1 MIRKP
6 QDISRQRAE
15 IILQVRSGQI
25 TATDAARLLGISRKT
40 YYQWE
45 QRALSGMLA
54 GLENR
59 DPGRPLTP
67 RPDPETLRLKQK
79 VSELENQLKVME
91 QVHELRGMLEQLRPT
106 KKPDRAVKPKSK
118 TKSKRPSAGREKKT

>member
-1 MIRKP
+1 VTRKS

-15 IILQVRSGQI
+15 VILQVRSGRI
-25 TATDAARLLGISRKT
+25 TATEAAHLLGISRKT

-59 DPGRPLTP
+59 PPGRPLTAK
-67 RPDPETLRLKQK
+67 PDPETLRLKQ
-79 VSELENQLKVME
+79 
-91 QVHELRGMLEQLRPT
+91 P
-106 KKPDRAVKPKSK
+106 
-118 TKSKRPSAGREKKT
+118 

>member
-1 MIRKP
+1 MTRKS

-15 IILQVRSGQI
+15 VILQVRAGRI
-25 TATDAARLLGISRKT
+25 TATEAARLLGISRKT

-59 DPGRPLTP
+59 SPGRPSTP
-67 RPDPETLRLKQK
+67 KPDLETSRLRQQ
-79 VSELENQLKVME
+79 VAELENRLKVMAE
-91 QVHELRGMLEQLRPT
+91 VHELRGMLAEIRPPT
-106 KKPDRAVKPKSK
+106 PPQPSKPKP
-118 TKSKRPSAGREKKT
+118 KRPPAGREKKT

>member
-1 MIRKP
+1 VIRKP

-59 DPGRPLTP
+59 EPGSPLAP
-67 RPDPETLRLKQK
+67 RPDPETQRLKQK

-91 QVHELRGMLEQLRPT
+91 QVHELRGMLAQLRPT

>member
-1 MIRKP
+1 MTRKP

-59 DPGRPLTP
+59 EPGRPLTQ
-67 RPDPETLRLKQK
+67 RPDPETQRLKQK

-91 QVHELRGMLEQLRPT
+91 QVHELRGMLAELRPP
-106 KKPDRAVKPKSK
+106 KKPNLKAKPKSK
-118 TKSKRPSAGREKKT
+118 TKSKRPSAGREKKI

>member
-1 MIRKP
+1 VIRKS
-6 QDISRQRAE
+6 QDISRRRAE

-25 TATDAARLLGISRKT
+25 TATDAAQLLGISRKT

-54 GLENR
+54 GLENGN
-59 DPGRPLTP
+59 PGRPLTQ
-67 RPDPETLRLKQK
+67 RPDPEILRLKQK

-91 QVHELRGMLEQLRPT
+91 QVHELRGILAQLRPPT
-106 KKPDRAVKPKSK
+106 KPDLKAKSQSKPNP
-118 TKSKRPSAGREKKT
+118 KRPSAGREKKR

>member
-1 MIRKP
+1 VIRKS

-15 IILQVRSGQI
+15 VILQVRAGRI
-25 TATDAARLLGISRKT
+25 TATEAAHLLGISRKT

-59 DPGRPLTP
+59 RPGRPLTAK
-67 RPDPETLRLKQK
+67 PDSETLRLKQQ
-79 VSELENQLKVME
+79 VAELENRLKVMAE
-91 QVHELRGMLEQLRPT
+91 VHELRGMLAELRPPT
-106 KKPDRAVKPKSK
+106 PPQPAKPKP
-118 TKSKRPSAGREKKT
+118 KRPQAGREKKT

>member
-1 MIRKP
+1 MTRKS

-15 IILQVRSGQI
+15 VILQVRSGRI
-25 TATDAARLLGISRKT
+25 TATDAAHLLGISRKT

-59 DPGRPLTP
+59 RPGRPLTTK
-67 RPDPETLRLKQK
+67 PDPETLRLMQQ
-79 VSELENQLKVME
+79 VAELENRLKVMAE
-91 QVHELRGMLEQLRPT
+91 VHELRGMLAELRPPT
-106 KKPDRAVKPKSK
+106 PSQPANPKPK
-118 TKSKRPSAGREKKT
+118 RPPAGREKKT

>member
-1 MIRKP
+1 MTRKP

-59 DPGRPLTP
+59 EPGRPLTQ
-67 RPDPETLRLKQK
+67 RPDPETQRLKQK

-91 QVHELRGMLEQLRPT
+91 QVHELRGMLAELRPP
-106 KKPDRAVKPKSK
+106 KKPNLAAKPKSK
-118 TKSKRPSAGREKKT
+118 TKSKRPSAGREKKI

>member
-1 MIRKP
+1 MTRKS

-15 IILQVRSGQI
+15 VILQVRAGRI
-25 TATDAARLLGISRKT
+25 TATEAAHLLGISRKT

-59 DPGRPLTP
+59 SPGRPLTP
-67 RPDPETLRLKQK
+67 KPDPETLRLKRQ
-79 VSELENQLKVME
+79 VTELENRLKVMAE
-91 QVHELRGMLEQLRPT
+91 VHELRGMIADLLPT
-106 KKPDRAVKPKSK
+106 KPNQASKSKPK
-118 TKSKRPSAGREKKT
+118 RPPAGREKKT

>member
-1 MIRKP
+1 MTRKS

-15 IILQVRSGQI
+15 IILQVRAGRI
-25 TATDAARLLGISRKT
+25 TATEAAHLLGISRKT

-59 DPGRPLTP
+59 SPGRPSTP
-67 RPDPETLRLKQK
+67 KPDPETSRLRQQ
-79 VSELENQLKVME
+79 VADLENRLKVMAE
-91 QVHELRGMLEQLRPT
+91 VHELRGMLAEIRP
-106 KKPDRAVKPKSK
+106 PAPPQSPKPKPK
-118 TKSKRPSAGREKKT
+118 TKRPPAGREKKT

>member
-1 MIRKP
+1 VIRKS
-6 QDISRQRAE
+6 QDISRRRAE

-25 TATDAARLLGISRKT
+25 TATDAAQLLGISRKT

-54 GLENR
+54 GLENGN
-59 DPGRPLTP
+59 PGRPLTQ
-67 RPDPETLRLKQK
+67 RPDPEILRLKQK

-91 QVHELRGMLEQLRPT
+91 QVHELRGILAQLRPPT
-106 KKPDRAVKPKSK
+106 KPDLKAKSQSKPKP
-118 TKSKRPSAGREKKT
+118 KRPSAGREKKR

>member
-1 MIRKP
+1 MNRKP

-54 GLENR
+54 GLENGS
-59 DPGRPLTP
+59 PGRPLVQ
-67 RPDPETLRLKQK
+67 RPDPEILRLKQK
-79 VSELENQLKVME
+79 VGELENQLKVME
-91 QVHELRGMLEQLRPT
+91 QVHELRGILAQLRPPT
-106 KKPDRAVKPKSK
+106 KPDLKAKPKSK
-118 TKSKRPSAGREKKT
+118 TKPKRPSAGREKKT

>member
-1 MIRKP
+1 VIRKSK
-6 QDISRQRAE
+6 DISRQRAE

-25 TATDAARLLGISRKT
+25 TATDAACLLGISRKT

-67 RPDPETLRLKQK
+67 RPDPETQRLKQK

-91 QVHELRGMLEQLRPT
+91 QVHELRGMLAELRPP
-106 KKPDRAVKPKSK
+106 KKPNLKAKPKSK

>member
-1 MIRKP
+1 MIRKS
-6 QDISRQRAE
+6 QDISRRRAE

-25 TATDAARLLGISRKT
+25 TATDAAQLLGISRKT

-54 GLENR
+54 GLENGN
-59 DPGRPLTP
+59 PGRPLTQ
-67 RPDPETLRLKQK
+67 RPDPEILRLKQK

-91 QVHELRGMLEQLRPT
+91 QVHELRGILAQLRPPT
-106 KKPDRAVKPKSK
+106 KPDLKAKSQSKPKP
-118 TKSKRPSAGREKKT
+118 KRPSAGREKKR